1 MKKFAVILLAL
12 VFVFACQEKAEKKTE
27 AAKETPKPAVEQ
39 KVEYV
44 RTDAGNPIVLM
55 KTTMGDI
62 EIEVFEK
69 DSPIHA
75 QNFLKLVENEYY
87 DDLTFHRISKDF
99 VIQGGDPTGTGG
111 GGPGYRLDMEEKV
124 EVGKKGKT
132 TKQFK
137 YKNKRSY
144 LAMAQSPQ
152 GVNGSQFYF
161 LVNDAPHLDAKFPC
175 FAKVIK
181 GMDVVDAMNKVKTKD
196 DKPVEPVKML
206 EVTPKPPTPPA
217 EG

>member
-1 MKKFAVILLAL
+1 
-12 VFVFACQEKAEKKTE
+12 
-27 AAKETPKPAVEQ
+27 
-39 KVEYV
+39 
-44 RTDAGNPIVLM
+44 M

-69 DSPIHA
+69 DCPIHA
-75 QNFLKLVENEYY
+75 KNFLKLVENEYY
-87 DDLTFHRISKDF
+87 DDLTFHRIAKDF

-124 EVGKKGKT
+124 EVGKKGKK

-144 LAMAQSPQ
+144 LAMAQSAQ
-152 GVNGSQFYF
+152 GVNGSQFYI

-181 GMDVVDAMNKVKTKD
+181 GMDVVDAINKVKTQNS
-196 DKPVEPVKML
+196 KPVEPVKML
-206 EVTPKPPTPPA
+206 EVKPKPPTPPA